1 MKFFFFYLKFSMLNC
16 GASPDVGEVVIDVLG
31 REPLEA
37 EDDGPDHAQ
46 RHLDVAVHDLLG
58 ADRHQLH
65 ALRSDEVQRL
75 NGADNKIFKLQVEVG
90 TKWFGLT

>member
-1 MKFFFFYLKFSMLNC
+1 MLNC
-16 GASPDVGEVVIDVLG
+16 GASLDVGEVVLSLLG
-31 REPLEA
+31 HEPHEA

-75 NGADNKIFKLQVEVG
+75 ERTECVSNYRLRLVS
-90 TKWFGLT
+90 GLG

>member
-1 MKFFFFYLKFSMLNC
+1 MEVL
-16 GASPDVGEVVIDVLG
+16 DVDVLVG
-31 REPLEA
+31 GGLPLAPEEEPLLGRHLLDGDVLDGEA

-75 NGADNKIFKLQVEVG
+75 NEADRICFKLQVCLLVN
-90 TKWFGLT
+90 GLG

>member
-1 MKFFFFYLKFSMLNC
+1 MKFSMLHC
-16 GASPDVGEVVIDVLG
+16 GASLDVGEVVLSLLG

-75 NGADNKIFKLQVEVG
+75 NEADRICFKLQVCLLVN
-90 TKWFGLT
+90 GLG